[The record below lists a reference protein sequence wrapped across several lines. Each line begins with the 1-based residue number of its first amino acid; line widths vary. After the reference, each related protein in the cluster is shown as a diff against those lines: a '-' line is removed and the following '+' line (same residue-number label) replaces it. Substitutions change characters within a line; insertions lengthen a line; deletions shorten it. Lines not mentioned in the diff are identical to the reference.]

1 MGPTIPFTPEE
12 RFEYLIQN
20 LRVLGS
26 EHTSVEPAIAVLV
39 EEVNLYR
46 EAQGGDPKRL
56 AEFYATQNEQ
66 ILEMLTDINSA
77 LLTVEQHMPPDL
89 DRGMLLKQR

>member
-1 MGPTIPFTPEE
+1 M
-12 RFEYLIQN
+12 
-20 LRVLGS
+20 LGS
-26 EHTSVEPAIAVLV
+26 EHPSVEPAIAVLV

-89 DRGMLLKQR
+89 DRGVLLKQR